1 MMKKEILKKLTGLV
15 ILLVLSCSS
24 GWCQNNNSPTGG
36 QIDSVFIPIDYIR
49 LANQKLIEGISCK
62 KIVII
67 QDSIINLQQQKYA
80 ELEAEASV
88 LQTKLYE
95 TNKVN
100 TKLNERVDK
109 QNRKVRF
116 LGGTA
121 LASTLAFLLCIIL
134 K

>member
-1 MMKKEILKKLTGLV
+1 MSLV
-15 ILLVLSCSS
+15 ILLVLNCSS
-24 GWCQNNNSPTGG
+24 GWCQINTPSTGG
-36 QIDSVFIPIDYIR
+36 QADSVLISINYIR
-49 LANQKLIEGISCK
+49 LANKKLIEGISCK
-62 KIVII
+62 KIVNI

-80 ELEAEASV
+80 ELETEASV
-88 LQTKLYE
+88 LQTKLYNINE
-95 TNKVN
+95 CNQSLEF
-100 TKLNERVDK
+100 KLDK

>member
-1 MMKKEILKKLTGLV
+1 MM
-15 ILLVLSCSS
+15 LLNCSNS
-24 GWCQNNNSPTGG
+24 WCQISSSPTGG
-36 QIDSVFIPIDYIR
+36 RDDSVLISIDYIR
-49 LANQKLIEGISCK
+49 LANKKIIEGISCK
-62 KIVII
+62 KIVNI

-80 ELEAEASV
+80 ELEAEASI

-100 TKLNERVDK
+100 TKLNERMDK

>member
-1 MMKKEILKKLTGLV
+1 MSLV
-15 ILLVLSCSS
+15 ILLVLSCSNS
-24 GWCQNNNSPTGG
+24 WCQISISPTGC
-36 QIDSVFIPIDYIR
+36 QTDSVLISINYIR
-49 LANQKLIEGISCK
+49 LANKKLIEGISCK
-62 KIVII
+62 KIVNI

-80 ELEAEASV
+80 ELEAEASI

-100 TKLNERVDK
+100 TKLNERMDK

>member
-1 MMKKEILKKLTGLV
+1 MNLV
-15 ILLVLSCSS
+15 ILLVLNCSS
-24 GWCQNNNSPTGG
+24 GWCQINTFSTGG
-36 QIDSVFIPIDYIR
+36 QTDSVLISINYIR
-49 LANQKLIEGISCK
+49 LANKKLIEGISCK
-62 KIVII
+62 KIVNI

-100 TKLNERVDK
+100 TKLNERMDK

>member
-1 MMKKEILKKLTGLV
+1 MSLV

-24 GWCQNNNSPTGG
+24 CWCQINTSSTGG
-36 QIDSVFIPIDYIR
+36 RADSVLISINYIR
-49 LANQKLIEGISCK
+49 LANKKLIEGISCK
-62 KIVII
+62 KIVNI

-80 ELEAEASV
+80 ELEAEASI

-100 TKLNERVDK
+100 IKLNERVDK

>member
-1 MMKKEILKKLTGLV
+1 M

-80 ELEAEASV
+80 ELEAEAGV
-88 LQTKLYE
+88 LQTKLYN
-95 TNKVN
+95 TNKAN
-100 TKLNERVDK
+100 DELTDYLDK
-109 QNRKVRF
+109 EKRKVRF

>member
-1 MMKKEILKKLTGLV
+1 MSLV

-24 GWCQNNNSPTGG
+24 GWCQNNNPSTGG

-88 LQTKLYE
+88 LQTKLYN
-95 TNKVN
+95 TNKAN
-100 TKLNERVDK
+100 NELTDYLDK
-109 QNRKVRF
+109 EKRKVRF